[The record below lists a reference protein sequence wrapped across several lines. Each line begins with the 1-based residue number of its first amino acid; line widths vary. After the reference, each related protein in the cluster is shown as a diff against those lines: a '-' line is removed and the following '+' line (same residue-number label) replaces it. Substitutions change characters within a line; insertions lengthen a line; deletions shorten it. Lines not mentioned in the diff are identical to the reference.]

1 MDIFWNY
8 TLQLPILDHR
18 GKNKVLKFLEDCG
31 LDCKIS
37 AEIELGV
44 QV

>member
-1 MDIFWNY
+1 MQTSWNP
-8 TLQLPILDHR
+8 LPFRSLTPRAQAENIEA
-18 GKNKVLKFLEDCG
+18 EDCG